1 MHLYS
6 RTGISRFRT
15 AQEIDALASP
25 VALLSWLSGASAQG
39 VRAMSVRLG
48 EILVKES
55 LITQEQLQ
63 KALDF
68 QRQHGGKLGSC
79 LTKLGFISDDDITS
93 VLSRQYGVPSI
104 NLKYYEIDPT
114 VIKLIPQDTAVR
126 YQVIPL
132 SRVGSTL
139 TIAMTD
145 PTNVFAMD
153 DIKFMTGFNVEPVV
167 ASESAIA
174 EAIGRFYGA
183 VESDEE
189 LSRVMKDLTG
199 ADEDLEL
206 AAEEQEM
213 DAATLEKA
221 AEEAPIIKLVNLILT
236 DAVKRGA
243 SDIHIEPY
251 ETELRVRFR
260 IDGVLQQVMN
270 PPLKLKD
277 AITSRLK
284 IMSKLDIS
292 EKRLPQDG
300 RIMIK
305 YRQDGKRKDLDFRVS
320 TVPTI
325 HGEKI
330 VLRLLDK
337 ENLRLDMTKL
347 GFEPESLKKFER
359 NILRPYG
366 MVLVTGPTGSGKTNT
381 LYSSVARLNTV
392 ETNIMTAEDP
402 VEFQLPGVNQVQMK
416 EQIGLNFAAALR
428 AFLRQDPNIILV
440 GEVRDFETA
449 EIAVKAA
456 LTGHL
461 VLSTLHTND
470 APSTI
475 SRLMNMGIEPFLVA
489 TSVNLI
495 CAQRLVRRI
504 CSNCKEQIDVPEQ
517 ALIDAGFTSEE
528 AKTAKIYHGKGCSVC
543 NKGGYKGRTG
553 LYEVMEINDELRELI
568 LVGASALELKKKAL
582 EQGMLTLRRSGLTKV
597 MAGQTTLEEVLRE
610 TVL

>member
-1 MHLYS
+1 
-6 RTGISRFRT
+6 
-15 AQEIDALASP
+15 
-25 VALLSWLSGASAQG
+25 
-39 VRAMSVRLG
+39 MSVRLG
-48 EILVKES
+48 EILLKES

-63 KALDF
+63 KALEF
-68 QRQHGGKLGSC
+68 QRSNGGKLGSC
-79 LTKLGFISDDDITS
+79 LTKMGFITDDDITG

-104 NLKYYEIDPT
+104 NLKFYEIDPN
-114 VIKLIPQDTAVR
+114 VIKLIPQDTALR

-132 SRVGSTL
+132 SRVGSVL

-167 ASESAIA
+167 ASESAIG
-174 EAIGRFYGA
+174 EAITRFYGGGDA
-183 VESDEE
+183 DSEE
-189 LSRVMKDLTG
+189 LSKMMRDLVE
-199 ADEDLEL
+199 DEELEL
-206 AAEEQEM
+206 AAEEAEL
-213 DAATLEKA
+213 DAASLEKA

-236 DAVKRGA
+236 DSVKRGA
-243 SDIHIEPY
+243 SDIHVEPY
-251 ETELRVRFR
+251 ETEMRVRFR
-260 IDGVLQQVMN
+260 IDGVLQTMMS
-270 PPLKLKD
+270 PPMRLKD
-277 AITSRLK
+277 AMTSRLK
-284 IMSKLDIS
+284 IMAKLDIA

-305 YRQDGKRKDLDFRVS
+305 YRADGKKKELDFRVS
-320 TVPTI
+320 TVPTLY
-325 HGEKI
+325 GEKV

-347 GFEPESLKKFER
+347 GFESESLKKFER
-359 NILRPYG
+359 NILKPYG

-381 LYSSVARLNTV
+381 LYSSVSRLNTV
-392 ETNIMTAEDP
+392 DTNIMTAEDP
-402 VEFQLPGVNQVQMK
+402 VEFQLGGINQVQMK
-416 EQIGLNFAAALR
+416 DQIGLNFAAALR

-440 GEVRDFETA
+440 GEIRDFETA

-504 CSNCKEQIDVPEQ
+504 CSNCKEELEVPEQ
-517 ALIDAGFTSEE
+517 ALIDAGYAPEE
-528 AKTAKIYHGKGCSVC
+528 AKKTKIYHGKGCSTC

-568 LVGASALELKKKAL
+568 LVGASALELKKKAI
-582 EQGMLTLRRSGLTKV
+582 EQGMITLRRSGLIKV
-597 MAGQTTLEEVLRE
+597 AAGQTTMEEVLRE

>member
-1 MHLYS
+1 
-6 RTGISRFRT
+6 
-15 AQEIDALASP
+15 
-25 VALLSWLSGASAQG
+25 
-39 VRAMSVRLG
+39 MSVRLG
-48 EILVKES
+48 EILLKES

-63 KALDF
+63 KALEF
-68 QRQHGGKLGSC
+68 QRANGGKLGSC
-79 LTKLGFISDDDITS
+79 LTKMGFITDDDITG

-104 NLKYYEIDPT
+104 NLKFYEIDPN
-114 VIKLIPQDTAVR
+114 VIKLIPQDTALR

-132 SRVGSTL
+132 SRVGSVL

-167 ASESAIA
+167 ASESAIG
-174 EAIGRFYGA
+174 EAITRFYGG
-183 VESDEE
+183 SDGDSEE
-189 LSRVMKDLTG
+189 LSKMMKDLVE
-199 ADEDLEL
+199 DEELEL
-206 AAEEQEM
+206 AAEEAEL
-213 DAATLEKA
+213 DAASLEKA

-236 DAVKRGA
+236 DSVKRGA
-243 SDIHIEPY
+243 SDIHLEPY
-251 ETELRVRFR
+251 ETEMRVRFR
-260 IDGVLQQVMN
+260 VDGMLQTVMS
-270 PPLKLKD
+270 PPLRLKD
-277 AITSRLK
+277 AMTSRIK
-284 IMSKLDIS
+284 IMAKLDIA

-305 YRQDGKRKDLDFRVS
+305 YRADGKKKELDFRVS
-320 TVPTI
+320 SVPTLY
-325 HGEKI
+325 GEKI
-330 VLRLLDK
+330 VMRLLDK

-359 NILRPYG
+359 QILKPYG

-381 LYSSVARLNTV
+381 LYSSVSRLNTV
-392 ETNIMTAEDP
+392 DTNIMTAEDP
-402 VEFQLPGVNQVQMK
+402 VEFQLGGINQVQMK

-440 GEVRDFETA
+440 GEIRDFETA

-504 CSNCKEQIDVPEQ
+504 CANCKEELEVPEQ
-517 ALIDAGFTSEE
+517 ALVDAGYSPEE
-528 AKTAKIYHGKGCSVC
+528 AKKTKIYHGKGCQTC

-568 LVGASALELKKKAL
+568 LVGASALELKKKAI
-582 EQGMLTLRRSGLTKV
+582 EQGMITLRRSGLIKV
-597 MAGQTTLEEVLRE
+597 AAGLTTMEEVLRE

>member
-1 MHLYS
+1 
-6 RTGISRFRT
+6 
-15 AQEIDALASP
+15 
-25 VALLSWLSGASAQG
+25 
-39 VRAMSVRLG
+39 MSVRLG

-63 KALDF
+63 KALEF
-68 QRQHGGKLGSC
+68 QRANGGKLGSC
-79 LTKLGFISDDDITS
+79 LTKMGFITDDDITGI
-93 VLSRQYGVPSI
+93 LSRQYGVPSI
-104 NLKYYEIDPT
+104 NLKFYEIDPII
-114 VIKLIPQDTAVR
+114 IKLIPQDTAQR

-132 SRVGSTL
+132 SRVGSVL

-167 ASESAIA
+167 ASESAIGD
-174 EAIGRFYGA
+174 AISRFYGA
-183 VESDEE
+183 GSGGTNQEE
-189 LSRVMKDLTG
+189 ISNLMKDLV
-199 ADEDLEL
+199 EDDQELEL
-206 AAEEQEM
+206 AAEEAEM
-213 DAATLEKA
+213 DAASLEKA

-236 DAVKRGA
+236 DSVKRGA

-251 ETELRVRFR
+251 ETEMRVRFR
-260 IDGVLQQVMN
+260 VDGQLQKVMS
-270 PPLKLKD
+270 PPMRLKD

-284 IMSKLDIS
+284 IMAKLDIA

-305 YRQDGKRKDLDFRVS
+305 YKADGKKKELDFRVS
-320 TVPTI
+320 TVPTLY
-325 HGEKI
+325 GEKI
-330 VLRLLDK
+330 VMRLLDK

-347 GFEPESLKKFER
+347 GFEQASLDKFER
-359 NILRPYG
+359 NILKPYG

-381 LYSSVARLNTV
+381 LYSSVSTLNKID
-392 ETNIMTAEDP
+392 TNIMTAEDP
-402 VEFQLPGVNQVQMK
+402 VEFQLAGVNQVQMK

-440 GEVRDFETA
+440 GEIRDFETA
-449 EIAVKAA
+449 EIGVKAA

-470 APSTI
+470 APSTV

-504 CSNCKEQIDVPEQ
+504 CSNCKEQLEVPEQ
-517 ALIDAGFTSEE
+517 ALIDAGYTPEE
-528 AKTAKIYHGKGCSVC
+528 VKTVKIYHGKGCTTC

-553 LYEVMEINDELRELI
+553 LYEVMEVTDELRELI
-568 LVGASALELKKKAL
+568 LVGASALELKKKAVEL
-582 EQGMLTLRRSGLTKV
+582 GMITLRRSGLTKIA
-597 MAGQTTLEEVLRE
+597 AGLTTMEEVLRE

>member
-1 MHLYS
+1 
-6 RTGISRFRT
+6 
-15 AQEIDALASP
+15 
-25 VALLSWLSGASAQG
+25 
-39 VRAMSVRLG
+39 MSVRLG
-48 EILVKES
+48 EILLKES
-55 LITQEQLQ
+55 LITQDQLQ
-63 KALDF
+63 KALEF
-68 QRQHGGKLGSC
+68 QRSNGGKLGSC
-79 LTKLGFISDDDITS
+79 LTKLGYITDDDITG

-104 NLKYYEIDPT
+104 NLKYYEIDPS
-114 VIKLIPQDTAVR
+114 VIKLIPMDTASR

-132 SRVGSTL
+132 SRVGSVL

-174 EAIGRFYGA
+174 EAIARFYGS
-183 VESDEE
+183 ETNQEE
-189 LSRVMKDLTG
+189 LSKMMKDLV
-199 ADEDLEL
+199 DEDQDLEL
-206 AAEEQEM
+206 ASEEAEM
-213 DAATLEKA
+213 DAAALEKA

-236 DAVKRGA
+236 DAVRRGA
-243 SDIHIEPY
+243 SDIHLEPY
-251 ETELRVRFR
+251 ELEMRVRFR
-260 IDGVLQQVMN
+260 VDGILQTVMN
-270 PPLKLKD
+270 PPLRLKD
-277 AITSRLK
+277 AITSRVK
-284 IMSKLDIS
+284 IMAKLDIA

-305 YRQDGKRKDLDFRVS
+305 YKSEGKKKELDFRVS
-320 TVPTI
+320 TVPTL

-330 VLRLLDK
+330 VMRLLDK

-359 NILRPYG
+359 QILKPYG

-381 LYSSVARLNTV
+381 LYSAVSRLNTV

-402 VEFQLPGVNQVQMK
+402 VEFQLQGVNQVQMK
-416 EQIGLNFAAALR
+416 EQIGLNFATALR

-440 GEVRDFETA
+440 GEIRDFETA
-449 EIAVKAA
+449 EIGVKAA

-495 CAQRLVRRI
+495 AAQRLVRRI
-504 CSNCKEQIDVPEQ
+504 CQNCKDVLDVPEQ
-517 ALIDAGFTSEE
+517 ALIDAGYSLEE
-528 AKTAKIYHGKGCSVC
+528 ARTTKIHHGKGCTVC
-543 NKGGYKGRTG
+543 NKGGYKGRTA

-568 LVGASALELKKKAL
+568 LVGASALELKKKAM
-582 EQGMLTLRRSGLTKV
+582 EQGMLTLRRSGLIKV
-597 MAGQTTLEEVLRE
+597 AAGQTTLEEVLRE
-610 TVL
+610 TIL

>member
-1 MHLYS
+1 
-6 RTGISRFRT
+6 
-15 AQEIDALASP
+15 
-25 VALLSWLSGASAQG
+25 
-39 VRAMSVRLG
+39 MSVRLG
-48 EILVKES
+48 EILLKES
-55 LITQEQLQ
+55 LITQDQLD
-63 KALDF
+63 KALEF
-68 QRQHGGKLGSC
+68 QRSNGGKLGSC
-79 LTKLGFISDDDITS
+79 LTKMGYITDDDITG

-104 NLKYYEIDPT
+104 NLKYYEIDPN
-114 VIKLIPQDTAVR
+114 VIKLIPQDTALR

-132 SRVGSTL
+132 SRVGSVL

-174 EAIGRFYGA
+174 EAISRFYGGG
-183 VESDEE
+183 SSTHEE
-189 LSRVMKDLTG
+189 LSSLMKDLV
-199 ADEDLEL
+199 DEEQELEL
-206 AAEEQEM
+206 AAEEQEL
-213 DAATLEKA
+213 DAASLEKA

-236 DAVKRGA
+236 DSVKRGA
-243 SDIHIEPY
+243 SDIHVEPY
-251 ETELRVRFR
+251 ETEMRVRFR
-260 IDGVLQQVMN
+260 IDGVLQTVMN
-270 PPLKLKD
+270 PPLKLRD
-277 AITSRLK
+277 AITSRMK
-284 IMSKLDIS
+284 IMAKLDIA

-305 YRQDGKRKDLDFRVS
+305 YKAEGKKKELDFRVS
-320 TVPTI
+320 TVP
-325 HGEKI
+325 
-330 VLRLLDK
+330 LLDK

-359 NILRPYG
+359 NILKPYG

-381 LYSSVARLNTV
+381 LYSSVSRLNQV
-392 ETNIMTAEDP
+392 DTNIMTAEDP
-402 VEFQLPGVNQVQMK
+402 VEFQLAGINQVQMK
-416 EQIGLNFAAALR
+416 DQIGLNFAAALR

-440 GEVRDFETA
+440 GEIRDFETA
-449 EIAVKAA
+449 EIGVKAA

-504 CSNCKEQIDVPEQ
+504 CGNCKDELDIPEQ
-517 ALIDAGFTSEE
+517 ALIDAGYTPDE
-528 AKTAKIYHGKGCSVC
+528 AKTTKIYHGKGCSTC
-543 NKGGYKGRTG
+543 GKRGYKGRTG

-568 LVGASALELKKKAL
+568 LVGASALELKKKAI
-582 EQGMLTLRRSGLTKV
+582 EQGMITLRRSGLVKCA
-597 MAGQTTLEEVLRE
+597 AGMTTLEEVLRE

>member
-1 MHLYS
+1 
-6 RTGISRFRT
+6 
-15 AQEIDALASP
+15 
-25 VALLSWLSGASAQG
+25 
-39 VRAMSVRLG
+39 MSVRLG
-48 EILVKES
+48 EILIKES
-55 LITQEQLQ
+55 LITQDQLD
-63 KALDF
+63 KALEF
-68 QRQHGGKLGSC
+68 QRSNGGKLGSC
-79 LTKLGFISDDDITS
+79 LTKMGFITDDDITG

-104 NLKYYEIDPT
+104 NLKYYEIDPN
-114 VIKLIPQDTAVR
+114 VIKLIPQDTALR
-126 YQVIPL
+126 YQVVPL
-132 SRVGSTL
+132 SRVGAVL

-167 ASESAIA
+167 ASESAIG
-174 EAIGRFYGA
+174 EAISRFYGGGA
-183 VESDEE
+183 SSHEE
-189 LSRVMKDLTG
+189 LSSLMKDLV
-199 ADEDLEL
+199 DVDQELEL
-206 AAEEQEM
+206 SAEEQEM
-213 DAATLEKA
+213 DAEALEKA

-236 DAVKRGA
+236 DSVKRGA
-243 SDIHIEPY
+243 SDIHVEPY
-251 ETELRVRFR
+251 ETEMRVRFR
-260 IDGVLQQVMN
+260 VDGVLQTVMN
-270 PPLKLKD
+270 PPLKLRD
-277 AITSRLK
+277 AITSRMK
-284 IMSKLDIS
+284 IMAKLDIA

-305 YRQDGKRKDLDFRVS
+305 YKAEGKKKELDFRVS
-320 TVPTI
+320 TVPTLY
-325 HGEKI
+325 GEKI

-359 NILRPYG
+359 NILKPYG

-381 LYSSVARLNTV
+381 LYSSVARLNQV
-392 ETNIMTAEDP
+392 DTNIMTAEDP
-402 VEFQLPGVNQVQMK
+402 VEFQLAGINQVQMK
-416 EQIGLNFAAALR
+416 DQIGLNFAAALR

-440 GEVRDFETA
+440 GEIRDFETA
-449 EIAVKAA
+449 EIGVKAA

-504 CSNCKEQIDVPEQ
+504 CANCKEELEIPEQ
-517 ALIDAGFTSEE
+517 ALIDAGFGPDEV
-528 AKTAKIYHGKGCSVC
+528 KTTKIYHGKGCSTC
-543 NKGGYKGRTG
+543 GKRGYKGRTG

-568 LVGASALELKKKAL
+568 LVGASALELKKKAI
-582 EQGMLTLRRSGLTKV
+582 EQGMITLRRSGLIKTA
-597 MAGQTTLEEVLRE
+597 AGLTTLEEVLRE

>member
-1 MHLYS
+1 
-6 RTGISRFRT
+6 
-15 AQEIDALASP
+15 
-25 VALLSWLSGASAQG
+25 
-39 VRAMSVRLG
+39 MSVRLG
-48 EILVKES
+48 EILLKES
-55 LITQEQLQ
+55 LITQDQLD
-63 KALDF
+63 KALEF
-68 QRQHGGKLGSC
+68 QRSNGGKLGSC
-79 LTKLGFISDDDITS
+79 LTKMGFITDDDITG

-104 NLKYYEIDPT
+104 NLKYYEIDPN
-114 VIKLIPQDTAVR
+114 VIKLIPQDTALR
-126 YQVIPL
+126 YQVVPL
-132 SRVGSTL
+132 SRVGSVL

-167 ASESAIA
+167 ASESAIG
-174 EAIGRFYGA
+174 EAIGRFYGGGA
-183 VESDEE
+183 ASHEE
-189 LSRVMKDLTG
+189 LSNLMKDLV
-199 ADEDLEL
+199 DEDQELEL

-213 DAATLEKA
+213 DAASLERA

-236 DAVKRGA
+236 DSVKRGA
-243 SDIHIEPY
+243 SDIHVEPY
-251 ETELRVRFR
+251 ETEMRVRFR
-260 IDGVLQQVMN
+260 VDGVLQTVMN
-270 PPLKLKD
+270 PPMKLRD
-277 AITSRLK
+277 AITSRMK
-284 IMSKLDIS
+284 IMAKLDIA

-305 YRQDGKRKDLDFRVS
+305 YKADGKKKELDFRVS
-320 TVPTI
+320 TVPTLY
-325 HGEKI
+325 GEKI

-359 NILRPYG
+359 NILKPYG

-381 LYSSVARLNTV
+381 LYSSVARLNQV
-392 ETNIMTAEDP
+392 DTNIMTAEDP
-402 VEFQLPGVNQVQMK
+402 VEFQLSGINQVQMK

-440 GEVRDFETA
+440 GEIRDFETA
-449 EIAVKAA
+449 EIGVKAA

-504 CSNCKEQIDVPEQ
+504 CVNCKEELEVPEQ
-517 ALIDAGFTSEE
+517 ALIDAGYTPEE
-528 AKTAKIYHGKGCSVC
+528 VKTTKIYHGKGCSTC

-568 LVGASALELKKKAL
+568 LVGASALELKKKAI
-582 EQGMLTLRRSGLTKV
+582 EQGMITLRRSGLIKV
-597 MAGQTTLEEVLRE
+597 ALGQTTMEEVLRE

>member
-1 MHLYS
+1 
-6 RTGISRFRT
+6 
-15 AQEIDALASP
+15 
-25 VALLSWLSGASAQG
+25 
-39 VRAMSVRLG
+39 MSVRLG

-63 KALDF
+63 KALEF
-68 QRQHGGKLGSC
+68 QRANGGKLGSC
-79 LTKLGFISDDDITS
+79 LTRLGIISDDDITG

-104 NLKYYEIDPT
+104 NLKYYEIDPS
-114 VIKLIPQDTAVR
+114 VIKLIPVDTAQR

-132 SRVGSTL
+132 SRVGSVL

-167 ASESAIA
+167 ASESAIG
-174 EAIGRFYGA
+174 EAITRFYGG
-183 VESDEE
+183 SDANHEE
-189 LSRVMKDLTG
+189 LTKMMKDLVE
-199 ADEDLEL
+199 EDQELEL
-206 AAEEQEM
+206 TAEEAEL
-213 DAATLEKA
+213 DTATLEKA
-221 AEEAPIIKLVNLILT
+221 AEEAPIIKLVNLVLT
-236 DAVKRGA
+236 DSVKKGA
-243 SDIHIEPY
+243 SDIHLEPY
-251 ETELRVRFR
+251 ETEMRVRFR
-260 IDGVLQQVMN
+260 IDGVLQTVMS
-270 PPLKLKD
+270 PPLRLKD
-277 AITSRLK
+277 AITSRIK
-284 IMSKLDIS
+284 IMAKLDIA

-305 YRQDGKRKDLDFRVS
+305 YRAEGKKKELDFRVS
-320 TVPTI
+320 TVPTLY
-325 HGEKI
+325 GEKI

-347 GFEPESLKKFER
+347 GFESDSLKKFER

-392 ETNIMTAEDP
+392 DTNIMTAEDP
-402 VEFQLPGVNQVQMK
+402 VEFQLGGINQVQMK

-440 GEVRDFETA
+440 GEIRDFETA

-495 CAQRLVRRI
+495 AAQRLVRRI
-504 CSNCKEQIDVPEQ
+504 CANCKEELEVPQQ
-517 ALIDAGFTSEE
+517 ALIDAGFAPEE
-528 AKTAKIYHGKGCSVC
+528 AKTTKIYHGKGCSTC
-543 NKGGYKGRTG
+543 NKGGYKGRTA

-568 LVGASALELKKKAL
+568 LVGASALELKKKAM
-582 EQGMLTLRRSGLTKV
+582 EQGMTTLRRSGLIKV
-597 MAGQTTLEEVLRE
+597 AAGLTTMEEVLRE

>member
-1 MHLYS
+1 
-6 RTGISRFRT
+6 
-15 AQEIDALASP
+15 
-25 VALLSWLSGASAQG
+25 
-39 VRAMSVRLG
+39 MSVRLG
-48 EILVKES
+48 EILLKES
-55 LITQEQLQ
+55 LITQDQLQ
-63 KALDF
+63 KALEF
-68 QRQHGGKLGSC
+68 QRANGGKLGSC
-79 LTKLGFISDDDITS
+79 LTKMGFITDDDITG

-104 NLKYYEIDPT
+104 NLKFYEIDPN
-114 VIKLIPQDTAVR
+114 VIKLIPQDTALR

-132 SRVGSTL
+132 SRVGSVL

-167 ASESAIA
+167 ASESAIG
-174 EAIGRFYGA
+174 EAITRFYGG
-183 VESDEE
+183 SDADSEE
-189 LSRVMKDLTG
+189 LSKMMKDLVE
-199 ADEDLEL
+199 DEELEL
-206 AAEEQEM
+206 AAEEAEL
-213 DAATLEKA
+213 DAASLEKA

-236 DAVKRGA
+236 DSVKRGA
-243 SDIHIEPY
+243 SDIHLEPY
-251 ETELRVRFR
+251 ETEMRVRFR
-260 IDGVLQQVMN
+260 IDGMLQTVMS
-270 PPLKLKD
+270 PPLRLKD
-277 AITSRLK
+277 AMTSRIK
-284 IMSKLDIS
+284 IMAKLDIA

-305 YRQDGKRKDLDFRVS
+305 YRADGKKKELDFRVS
-320 TVPTI
+320 SVPTLY
-325 HGEKI
+325 GEKI
-330 VLRLLDK
+330 VMRLLDK

-359 NILRPYG
+359 QILKPYG

-381 LYSSVARLNTV
+381 LYSSVSRLNTV
-392 ETNIMTAEDP
+392 DTNIMTAEDP
-402 VEFQLPGVNQVQMK
+402 VEFQLGGINQVQMK
-416 EQIGLNFAAALR
+416 EQIGFNFAAALR

-440 GEVRDFETA
+440 GEIRDFETA

-504 CSNCKEQIDVPEQ
+504 CSNCKEELEVPEQ
-517 ALIDAGFTSEE
+517 ALIDAGYSPEE
-528 AKTAKIYHGKGCSVC
+528 AKKTKIYHGKGCSTC

-568 LVGASALELKKKAL
+568 LVGASALELKKKAI
-582 EQGMLTLRRSGLTKV
+582 EQGMITLRRSGLIKV
-597 MAGQTTLEEVLRE
+597 ALGQTTMEEVLRE

>member
-1 MHLYS
+1 
-6 RTGISRFRT
+6 
-15 AQEIDALASP
+15 
-25 VALLSWLSGASAQG
+25 
-39 VRAMSVRLG
+39 MSVRLG
-48 EILVKES
+48 EILLKES
-55 LITQEQLQ
+55 LITQDQLD
-63 KALDF
+63 KALEF
-68 QRQHGGKLGSC
+68 QRSNGGKLGSC
-79 LTKLGFISDDDITS
+79 LTKMGFITDDDITG

-104 NLKYYEIDPT
+104 NLKYYEIDPN
-114 VIKLIPQDTAVR
+114 VIKLIPQDTALR
-126 YQVIPL
+126 YQVVPL
-132 SRVGSTL
+132 SRVGSVL

-167 ASESAIA
+167 ASESAIG
-174 EAIGRFYGA
+174 EAIGRFYGGGA
-183 VESDEE
+183 ASHEE
-189 LSRVMKDLTG
+189 LSNLMKDLV
-199 ADEDLEL
+199 DEDQELEL
-206 AAEEQEM
+206 AAEEQEL
-213 DAATLEKA
+213 DAASLEKA

-236 DAVKRGA
+236 DSVKRGA
-243 SDIHIEPY
+243 SDIHVEPY
-251 ETELRVRFR
+251 ETEMRVRFR
-260 IDGVLQQVMN
+260 VDGVLQTVMN
-270 PPLKLKD
+270 PPMKLRD
-277 AITSRLK
+277 AITSRMK
-284 IMSKLDIS
+284 IMAKLDIA

-305 YRQDGKRKDLDFRVS
+305 YKADGKKKELDFRVS
-320 TVPTI
+320 TVPTLY
-325 HGEKI
+325 GEKI

-359 NILRPYG
+359 NILKPYG

-381 LYSSVARLNTV
+381 LYSSVARLNQV
-392 ETNIMTAEDP
+392 DTNIMTAEDP
-402 VEFQLPGVNQVQMK
+402 VEFQLSGINQVQMK

-440 GEVRDFETA
+440 GEIRDFETA
-449 EIAVKAA
+449 EIGVKAA

-504 CSNCKEQIDVPEQ
+504 CVNCKEELEVPEQ
-517 ALIDAGFTSEE
+517 ALIDAGYTPEE
-528 AKTAKIYHGKGCSVC
+528 VKTTKIYHGKGCSTC

-568 LVGASALELKKKAL
+568 LVGASALELKKKAI
-582 EQGMLTLRRSGLTKV
+582 EQGMITLRRSGLIKV
-597 MAGQTTLEEVLRE
+597 ALGQTTMEEVLRE